1 MGWPN
6 MVESTHNEGNLMATQ
21 VTVRATRHK
30 MSRTY
35 DSLKEAAYAFNCSP
49 NSIKF
54 ASENATSF
62 QGWYFKII
70 RNNVNRCVSCGVEL
84 NDTKDD
90 YCNKCYYEEL
100 TGRSF
105 MESQK
110 IECRQEPK
118 IMYQKGL

>member
-1 MGWPN
+1 
-6 MVESTHNEGNLMATQ
+6 MVKPSPIEREIMAVQ

-54 ASENATSF
+54 ASENATSY

-70 RNNVNRCVSCGVEL
+70 RNNVNRCVSCGIEL
-84 NDTKDD
+84 KETNDD

-100 TGRSF
+100 TGKDF

-118 IMYQKGL
+118 IMYQKGV